1 MVISEI
7 NTYPKDILF
16 SVSTE
21 QEIKKLESD
30 FKGLKDELN
39 IFDVNSILTENAIKE
54 ETDKKLQG
62 LKAEIED
69 KINILK
75 NQINCKDNSWIEEK
89 ICKQEKLV
97 KLALISRFI

>member
-7 NTYPKDILF
+7 HTYPKDRLF

-39 IFDVNSILTENAIKE
+39 RFDVNSILTENSIKE

-69 KINILK
+69 KINTLK
-75 NQINCKDNSWIEEK
+75 NQINCKDNSLIEEK
-89 ICKQEKLV
+89 ISKQEKLV